1 MKTQMIKL
9 ILGGALLGAGLFFVP
24 FLILKVFL
32 FFAIAGLLFR
42 LFGGRRHHGHYW
54 SRLEYVR
61 SLSNEDFE
69 KYKNAHHMHGCGRG
83 YNQNSPQ

>member
-32 FFAIAGLLFR
+32 FFLVIGLFFKI
-42 LFGGRRHHGHYW
+42 FGGRRHHGHYW

-69 KYKNAHHMHGCGRG
+69 KYKNAHHMHGCGHR
-83 YNQNSPQ
+83 YNQHSPQ